1 MAATGGAHRIFS
13 MRKHYHGHRQRLRE
27 RLADAPEKL
36 ADYEVLELLLGHV
49 ILRRDTKPI
58 AKALLERFGSL
69 RGVFQARREEYLD
82 IPGIGDGTAGFFA
95 LMREVLARY
104 AESPARTRQT
114 LCSLEVVAAMAR
126 ERLGK
131 LQHEEVWL
139 AYVDGS
145 NRLISWEKASKG
157 TVDSA
162 SIFPRDIMERAL
174 VLKAKG
180 FIIVHNHPS
189 GDPKPSSVDMELTQR
204 LIQAAEPLRLRLVDH
219 VVVTEDSHCSLKSDG
234 LL

>member
-1 MAATGGAHRIFS
+1 M
-13 MRKHYHGHRQRLRE
+13 
-27 RLADAPEKL
+27 
-36 ADYEVLELLLGHV
+36 
-49 ILRRDTKPI
+49 
-58 AKALLERFGSL
+58 
-69 RGVFQARREEYLD
+69 FQGRREEYLD
-82 IPGIGDGTAGFFA
+82 IPGIGDGAAGFFA

-104 AESPARTRQT
+104 AESPARTRLT

-174 VLKAKG
+174 ALKAKG